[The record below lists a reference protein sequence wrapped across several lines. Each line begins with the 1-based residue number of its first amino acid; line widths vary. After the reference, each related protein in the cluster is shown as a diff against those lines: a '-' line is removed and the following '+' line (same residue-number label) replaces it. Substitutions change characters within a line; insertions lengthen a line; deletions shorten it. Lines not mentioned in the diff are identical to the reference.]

1 MALRLTGRRRRD
13 RVLENLV
20 LRQQLAVWER
30 TGRRA
35 PRVPAD
41 RQFWSLTARHWT
53 PWRQHLQLVRPAT
66 VARWHRTVTR
76 HPTAAWVWRQI
87 IAATAWSH
95 QPRYLIRDRDA
106 RFGSAFNARLHGIGI
121 RPIVTPYRAPQAN
134 AIVKRS
140 MGTIRRSVSTPSSC
154 STHGISAACCAS
166 IPRITTRCGP
176 INRSAGS
183 RPTARGWPLARV
195 AGCRPARSSAACITS
210 TAGRLRD
217 EVLRHHSPGLAG
229 RFTYGSAPR
238 LAARSRICSAMS
250 GGSSFPASR

>member
-140 MGTIRRSVSTPSSC
+140 MGTIRRECLDSLLVL
-154 STHGISAACCAS
+154 HARHLRRVLREYSAYYNAVRPHQS
-166 IPRITTRCGP
+166 LGGEPPDGP
-176 INRSAGS
+176 
-183 RPTARGWPLARV
+183 RV
-195 AGCRPARSSAACITS
+195 ATGPG
-210 TAGRLRD
+210 GRLQARPI
-217 EVLRHHSPGLAG
+217 LGGLHHEY
-229 RFTYGSAPR
+229 RWE
-238 LAARSRICSAMS
+238 AA
-250 GGSSFPASR
+250 